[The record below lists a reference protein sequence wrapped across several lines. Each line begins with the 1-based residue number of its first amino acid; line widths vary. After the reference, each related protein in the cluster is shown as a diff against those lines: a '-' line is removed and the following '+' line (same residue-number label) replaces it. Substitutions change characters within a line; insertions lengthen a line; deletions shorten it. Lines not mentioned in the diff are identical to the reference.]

1 LWLGCALLLLGSHTL
16 LLGGTLLL
24 LRGCALGFDGTL
36 LLLWGCA
43 LRFDGA
49 LLLLR
54 SYGSVGFDTTLLLL
68 RSHRAVGFRTT
79 LLLGFG
85 ATLRLGGTVRFNA
98 ALLLG
103 SDAGAV
109 LRAGGAL
116 LLGLDV
122 VLLDGD
128 AALLLLADG
137 CRSFRDVRSAGG
149 DACGTGEGSL
159 CRATVVVVV
168 ELRAVL

>member
-1 LWLGCALLLLGSHTL
+1 MWFGCALLLLGSNTL
-16 LLGGTLLL
+16 LLGGALLL
-24 LRGCALGFDGTL
+24 LWGSALGFHGTL

-43 LRFDGA
+43 LRFHGA

-54 SYGSVGFDTTLLLL
+54 SDGAVGFYTTLLL

-85 ATLRLGGTVRFNA
+85 ATLGFGCAVGFYST
-98 ALLLG
+98 LLLG
-103 SDAGAV
+103 RDAGAV
-109 LRAGGAL
+109 LRGGGAL

-122 VLLDGD
+122 VLLDGNT
-128 AALLLLADG
+128 ALLLLPNG
-137 CRSFRDVRSAGG
+137 CGSFRDVRSAGG
-149 DACGTGEGSL
+149 NARGTGEGGL
-159 CRATVVVVV
+159 RGTAMVVVV

>member
-1 LWLGCALLLLGSHTL
+1 LGLGCALLLGSHTL
-16 LLGGTLLL
+16 LLGGALLL
-24 LRGCALGFDGTL
+24 LWRRALGFYGTL

-43 LRFDGA
+43 LRLHGA

-54 SYGSVGFDTTLLLL
+54 SDG
-68 RSHRAVGFRTT
+68 AVGCRAT
-79 LLLGFG
+79 LLLGLGTTLGFG
-85 ATLRLGGTVRFNA
+85 SAAGLNT

-103 SDAGAV
+103 SDSGV
-109 LRAGGAL
+109 VFRGCGAL

-137 CRSFRDVRSAGG
+137 CGSFCNVRSAGG
-149 DACGTGEGSL
+149 NACRTSEGSL
-159 CRATVVVVV
+159 RGAAVVVVV

>member
-1 LWLGCALLLLGSHTL
+1 MWFGCALLLLGSHTL
-16 LLGGTLLL
+16 LLGG
-24 LRGCALGFDGTL
+24 AL
-36 LLLWGCA
+36 LLLWGRA
-43 LRFDGA
+43 LGFHGTLRFHRA

-54 SYGSVGFDTTLLLL
+54 SDG
-68 RSHRAVGFRTT
+68 AVGFYTT
-79 LLLGFG
+79 LLLGLRAALRFG
-85 ATLRLGGTVRFNA
+85 ATVRFNT

-103 SDAGAV
+103 SDARTV
-109 LRAGGAL
+109 LRGGGAL

-128 AALLLLADG
+128 TALLLLADG

-149 DACGTGEGSL
+149 NASRTSEGCL
-159 CRATVVVVV
+159 RRAAVVVVE